1 MPSRPHFQR
10 LASDARLLPPLP
22 AAVVHP
28 CDAES
33 LQCALSGA
41 FAGYLAPVLVGP
53 TVRIRAAAD
62 AAGLDVSHLP
72 IVDAADDPRAS
83 CLAAI
88 ELAAS
93 GEVRCLIQGALR
105 IDDLLAPIAAPD
117 RGLRGER
124 RFSHVHVL
132 DLPGRA
138 RPLLVA
144 DALLNLNPNLAA
156 KADIL
161 HNTFA
166 FAIALGIREPRAAV
180 LAAVDVV
187 SPAFPSTADADALRS
202 MAEEGLFGTARV
214 AGPLTADGAL
224 SPEAARAGGALPL
237 SAGEFDVLLA
247 PNRESAALLVRAL
260 TAITGG
266 LAAGVVLGA
275 RVPIIAP
282 ARADGTEARMASCV
296 LASLVAAARPA
307 PAPGVV
313 AAPGAQPAPAA
324 AGVPG

>member
-10 LASDARLLPPLP
+10 LASDARLLPPLA

-53 TVRIRAAAD
+53 TARIRATAD

-72 IVDAADDPRAS
+72 VVDAEDDPRAS

-93 GEVRCLIQGALR
+93 GEVRGLIQGALR

-124 RFSHVHVL
+124 RLSHVHVL

-144 DALLNLNPNLAA
+144 DALLSLHPNLAT

-166 FAIALGIREPRAAV
+166 FATALGIREPRAAV

-187 SPAFPSTADADALRS
+187 SPAFPSTADAAALRS

-224 SPEAARAGGALPL
+224 APEAARASGAP
-237 SAGEFDVLLA
+237 AATADGFDVLLA
-247 PNRESAALLVRAL
+247 PNMESAALLVRAL

-266 LAAGVVLGA
+266 LAAGLVLGA
-275 RVPIIAP
+275 RVPIVAP
-282 ARADGTEARMASCV
+282 ARVDGTEARMASCV
-296 LASLVAAARPA
+296 LASLVAAANRPAVAPRAVAA
-307 PAPGVV
+307 PAPV
-313 AAPGAQPAPAA
+313 AGSVTA
-324 AGVPG
+324 